1 MSLPLKSGAIIAC
14 RLDGKGGIAPSN
26 APNTPSA
33 DLPYWLHLNCALAES
48 RRWLEETPLI
58 SNPVREALSQD
69 SMRPRISKLS
79 NGLILVLRGIDK
91 DEATRPEPLL
101 AIRIFI
107 TQELIISTRK
117 RKVDLID
124 ELHADLKNQQG
135 VTNAGSWLVRLVE
148 GLTEDNSEFI
158 SIIHDQILEME
169 DNLLSGQSPA
179 RGDLARLR
187 KQLIVMRRYMAPQRD
202 VFSRIVTDK
211 PTWMSDEAC
220 RRMSDMAER
229 MGRGL
234 EDLDA
239 GIARTA
245 ILNDEINAQVAESM
259 NRRTYFMSLLAM
271 IFLPATFLTG
281 LFGVNLGGIPGG
293 NWHYGFTIFCLA
305 LLTLAI
311 VIAVILHRRHWL

>member
-1 MSLPLKSGAIIAC
+1 MSLPPLSDAIIAC
-14 RLDGKGGIAPSN
+14 RLDGTGGIAADFSPDH
-26 APNTPSA
+26 SA
-33 DLPYWLHLNCALAES
+33 SSPCWLHLNYALPES
-48 RRWLEETPLI
+48 RRWLQETPII
-58 SNPVREALSQD
+58 SDPVREALGGE
-69 SMRPRISKLS
+69 SMRPRLSKLS
-79 NGLILVLRGIDK
+79 NGLILVLRGVDA
-91 DEATRPEPLL
+91 DESTRPEPLL

-117 RKVDLID
+117 RKVELID
-124 ELHADLKNQQG
+124 ELHTELKNQQG
-135 VTNAGSWLVRLVE
+135 VTSSGSWLVRIVD
-148 GLTEDNSEFI
+148 GLTDDNSEFI
-158 SIIHDQILEME
+158 SLIHDQILEME

-202 VFSRIVTDK
+202 VFSRIATDK
-211 PTWMSDEAC
+211 PTWMSDEEC
-220 RRMSDMAER
+220 RQMADVAER

-245 ILNDEINAQVAESM
+245 VLNDEINAQVAESM

-271 IFLPATFLTG
+271 VFLPATFLTG

-293 NWHYGFTIFCLA
+293 NWHYGFPIFCIV
-305 LLTLAI
+305 LLTLALI
-311 VIAVILHRRHWL
+311 IALMLRRRHWL